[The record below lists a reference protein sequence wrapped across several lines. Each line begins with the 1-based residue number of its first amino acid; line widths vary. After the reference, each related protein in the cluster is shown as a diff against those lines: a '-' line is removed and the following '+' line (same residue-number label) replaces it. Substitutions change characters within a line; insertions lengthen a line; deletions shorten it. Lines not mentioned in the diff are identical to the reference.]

1 MKKLVFALLFVSNIA
16 FAADEKK
23 EDLGAEFDSLGG
35 NKTLL
40 EKAKALEPDVNVSI
54 VQKRFV
60 SRTNRVEIA
69 PEVSGTF
76 GGDTYSKTKSL
87 GINLHYHFTPRW
99 SVGVKYNHAFNSI
112 TPEGEALTNASIEDY
127 KNNPNK
133 PSVAYPDMDFPKNET
148 MATVN
153 WYPIY
158 GKMNVLDRGV
168 LHFDWY
174 FLAGGGQV
182 QMNSGS
188 TSSYTGGTGIGM
200 WFNNHFTSRLE
211 MRYQNQ
217 SGKYIN
223 GDKKLDLAIASVQ
236 MGWML

>member
-1 MKKLVFALLFVSNIA
+1 MKKLLIAFLLVSN
-16 FAADEKK
+16 FSYAADEKK
-23 EDLGAEFDSLGG
+23 DDLAADFDSLGG

-40 EKAKALEPDVNVSI
+40 DKAKALEPEVSVSI

-60 SRTNRVEIA
+60 SRTNRIEIA
-69 PEVSGTF
+69 PEFSGTF
-76 GGDTYSKTKSL
+76 GGDTYARTKSA
-87 GINLHYHFTPRW
+87 GINLHYHFNPRW
-99 SVGVKYNHAFNSI
+99 SVGVKYNHSYNSL
-112 TPEGEALTNASIEDY
+112 TPEGESLVNASIEDY

-133 PSVAYPDMDFPKNET
+133 PSVAYPDIDYPKSET
-148 MATVN
+148 MATLN

-158 GKMNVLDRGV
+158 GKMNLLDKGV

-174 FLAGGGQV
+174 LLAGGGQV
-182 QMNSGS
+182 QMSSGN

-200 WFNNHFTSRLE
+200 WFNDHFTSRLE

-217 SGKYIN
+217 KAKYIDGEKN
-223 GDKKLDLAIASVQ
+223 LDLAIASVQ

>member
-1 MKKLVFALLFVSNIA
+1 MKKILFTLLLV
-16 FAADEKK
+16 AANFSYAQEKK
-23 EDLGAEFDSLGG
+23 DDLGSDFDSLGG

-40 EKAKALEPDVNVSI
+40 ERAKALEPEVNASI

-69 PEVSGTF
+69 PEFSGTF
-76 GGDTYSKTKSL
+76 GGDTYTRTKSA
-87 GINLHYHFTPRW
+87 GINLHYHFNPRW
-99 SVGVKYNHAFNSI
+99 SVGLKYNHSYNTL
-112 TPEGEALTNASIEDY
+112 TPEGESLVNASIDDY
-127 KNNPNK
+127 KKNPNH
-133 PSVAYPDMDFPKNET
+133 PGIAYPEVDFPKNET
-148 MATVN
+148 MATLN

-158 GKMNVLDRGV
+158 GKMNLLDKGV

-200 WFNNHFTSRLE
+200 WFNDHFTSRLE

-217 SGKYIN
+217 KAKYLD
-223 GDKKLDLAIASVQ
+223 GDKRLDLAIASIQ